1 MLRERDME
9 TARLYGF
16 ADYVA
21 KFQTSICQIKGIE
34 DVDFDLSGFLSDI
47 PEVILVPKYHIP
59 ADAPDYFEQRRA
71 MLTEIIRIAGEFG
84 MTRTED
90 RIEDM
95 GQHFYIVTRLSKN
108 LYSKPIRYYSPLRP
122 VVRGGFP
129 QTVEVRQIINYDQR
143 EFIPS
148 IGQKAWGYIDYA
160 SELDEADAAA
170 YNLIREVSNG

>member
-16 ADYVA
+16 ADHVA
-21 KFQTSICQIKGIE
+21 KFQSSICQIKGIE

-71 MLTEIIRIAGEFG
+71 MLTEIVRVAAEFG

-90 RIEDM
+90 RIEDY
-95 GQHFYIVTRLSKN
+95 GQHWYIVGHQNTSLA
-108 LYSKPIRYYSPLRP
+108 LGYSPHHLGW
-122 VVRGGFP
+122 GGFGNKLRILRL
-129 QTVEVRQIINYDQR
+129 Q
-143 EFIPS
+143 
-148 IGQKAWGYIDYA
+148 
-160 SELDEADAAA
+160 L
-170 YNLIREVSNG
+170 L